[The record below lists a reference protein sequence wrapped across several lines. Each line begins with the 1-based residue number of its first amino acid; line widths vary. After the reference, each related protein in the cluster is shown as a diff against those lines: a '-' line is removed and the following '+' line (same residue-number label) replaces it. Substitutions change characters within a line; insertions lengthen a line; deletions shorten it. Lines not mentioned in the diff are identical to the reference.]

1 MTMKKLLLAG
11 VAVAAM
17 AALPNLAQA
26 ASKAGAHAASARV
39 PGTSAPPST
48 YVVYD
53 EYGRY
58 AGADPD
64 PNIRFQLHR
73 EAEALQGF

>member
-1 MTMKKLLLAG
+1 MKRLLLT
-11 VAVAAM
+11 AVGIAAM
-17 AALPNLAQA
+17 AAGPGVAQA
-26 ASKAGAHAASARV
+26 ASKAGAHATAAHALASAA
-39 PGTSAPPST
+39 TSPSA

-64 PNIRFQLHR
+64 PNIRFQLRR